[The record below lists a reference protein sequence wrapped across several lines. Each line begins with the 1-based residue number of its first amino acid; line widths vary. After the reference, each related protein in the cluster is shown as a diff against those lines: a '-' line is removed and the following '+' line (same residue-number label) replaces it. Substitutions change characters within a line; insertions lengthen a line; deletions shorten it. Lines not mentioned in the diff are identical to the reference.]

1 VLASFNN
8 TYKYEPVMFAVWME
22 ILAAVPETVLWLQ
35 ANNALAVKNLRGFA
49 TVAGIDPERLI
60 FAGFL
65 PKSAHLQR
73 LALADL
79 ALDTRIYNGHTTT
92 SDALWAALP
101 VITLRGSHFASR
113 VSASLLTA
121 FGLPALIA
129 DTMNAYRDLAIAL
142 ARDAARLAALRI
154 DIENRRATAP
164 LFDTALFARNLER
177 AYGEMWRRHAA
188 GEPVRRLVVADLGI
202 NRRRRPRGGP

>member
-1 VLASFNN
+1 MLASFNN

-49 TVAGIDPERLI
+49 TVAGIDPERPI

-79 ALDTRIYNGHTTT
+79 ALDTRSIMATPPPATRFGQHYR
-92 SDALWAALP
+92 WLP
-101 VITLRGSHFASR
+101 C
-113 VSASLLTA
+113 
-121 FGLPALIA
+121 
-129 DTMNAYRDLAIAL
+129 
-142 ARDAARLAALRI
+142 
-154 DIENRRATAP
+154 
-164 LFDTALFARNLER
+164 
-177 AYGEMWRRHAA
+177 
-188 GEPVRRLVVADLGI
+188 ADLILHRGF
-202 NRRRRPRGGP
+202 RPAC